1 MTATAIGIANGH
13 FSLDPLQTHFAHHF
27 ALLPRS
33 GVSAGNSS
41 AIQATAKTESTAT
54 FLTAFWLNAAIFGGE
69 LLAFSL
75 LRPAF
80 KSIYEARSYDA
91 EEEARRKKR

>member
-1 MTATAIGIANGH
+1 MTATATAFADTLTDV
-13 FSLDPLQTHFAHHF
+13 FSNHLAHHHHAF
-27 ALLPRS
+27 LLPRS
-33 GVSAGNSS
+33 SSGNST
-41 AIQATAKTESTAT
+41 AIQATARTESTAT

-80 KSIYEARSYDA
+80 KSVYEMRTYDPKVDGDGFQ
-91 EEEARRKKR
+91 R

>member
-1 MTATAIGIANGH
+1 MTATASAFADTHTDVFYN
-13 FSLDPLQTHFAHHF
+13 HFANHYQHHAF
-27 ALLPRS
+27 LLPRS
-33 GVSAGNSS
+33 SSGNST
-41 AIQATAKTESTAT
+41 AIQATARTESTAT

-80 KSIYEARSYDA
+80 KSVYEMRTYDPKVDGDGFQ
-91 EEEARRKKR
+91 R